1 MNTRHIK
8 DKMEIDDI
16 YEVFD
21 KMDLSIITPPTIE
34 ELKPLQIEDNWSKY
48 AKYILWLEE
57 KISECDKTEKNNE
70 VLKYLRNLIKDNLKL
85 DDMI

>member
-1 MNTRHIK
+1 MNARLIK
-8 DKMEIDDI
+8 DKMKIDDI

-34 ELKPLQIEDNWSKY
+34 ELKVLQIENNWNKY
-48 AKYILWLEE
+48 AKYTLWLEE
-57 KISECDKTEKNNE
+57 KTSECDKTEKNNE
-70 VLKYLRNLIKDNLKL
+70 ILKYLRNLIKDNLKL